1 MLKKLINK
9 IKDFFKNLPG
19 RIAGWFKNLPGRI
32 ARWWKGE
39 VKDFKR
45 KMVGFPAEFKAWA
58 KSKIGTGIVLLILG
72 AFLLAGYFGL
82 KRARENAITFEDNYE
97 APEATANL
105 LGAGE
110 YKSIAK
116 NDKLELF
123 FNETRGSIQ
132 IKNLEDGHIWSS
144 IVDDSVIDMKLIKNK
159 DMINRV
165 QSAITVSYMD
175 LKKRDS
181 LPQDLRAKDC
191 GSLEFT
197 YIDNGVSVTYG
208 FLKRGIFVTVEY
220 VLDGEN
226 LVVRVPWEKVE
237 EKSKYAVSAI
247 NVLPYFG
254 ACDNSNDGY
263 LFYPDGSGAITCFD
277 RVEKRNSSPAVAFY
291 YTYSDRFV
299 EMEKFFTESMDRYV
313 ATMPVYGIK
322 NGDDAILVYMTEG
335 LADASVRVYP
345 YGVSNIPVN
354 HINFEIYMRNI
365 VNVTL
370 GSSASTGQTLQRVDK
385 HLIQEDKEIRYA
397 FLTGDEANYSG
408 MASEYRDYLI
418 KNDMLKD
425 SIRNNDEYPVALRM
439 LMGTT
444 KAGVAFDEYISM
456 TTFSQAR
463 EMLEE
468 ISAMGV
474 TAQKLLLTEWC
485 KDSSDY
491 NHWAPD
497 YRLGGKSGLKELGE
511 YADGK
516 LNTEVF
522 LEHSTGL
529 VTGDTK
535 GIKEVKD
542 VVYDLLHNEVS
553 INFYKQGNVYL
564 LNPGVI
570 LERNADL
577 LKKLKKY
584 DGINLAYDDI
594 GVFAYA
600 DYNENNPYT
609 KTETVEELRNV
620 LAQTADAD
628 RKIAV
633 SGSNQYVFSYADYLY
648 LLSENAYGLAITD
661 FSVPFVQMVVSG
673 CIPYSSRGAGNL
685 AYDLD
690 IQKLKWIEYGAIP
703 YFYVTYDSA
712 LNLRD
717 TDNDTVFSSTW
728 DDWKTVIADTYKEFK
743 DNFACV
749 YGVQMTEHEVITEKI
764 SKIVYANGVTVYVN
778 YDEKAA
784 NADGL
789 TIPAKGYVVTG
800 GYSK

>member
-1 MLKKLINK
+1 M
-9 IKDFFKNLPG
+9 KN
-19 RIAGWFKNLPGRI
+19 
-32 ARWWKGE
+32 
-39 VKDFKR
+39 
-45 KMVGFPAEFKAWA
+45 FPEEFKAWA
-58 KSKIGTGIVLLILG
+58 KSKIGTAVVLVILG
-72 AFLLAGYFGL
+72 AFIVAGVFGI
-82 KRARENAITFEDNYE
+82 KKARANAITFEDNYE

-105 LGAGE
+105 LQEGE
-110 YKSIAK
+110 YVSVAK

-123 FNETRGSIQ
+123 FNETRGTIRV
-132 IKNLEDGHIWSS
+132 KNLENGHIWSS
-144 IVDDSVIDMKLIKNK
+144 IVDDSVIDMNLIKNK

-191 GSLEFT
+191 GSLEVE
-197 YIDNGVSVTYG
+197 YIENGVSVTYG

-220 VLDGEN
+220 VLDGAE
-226 LVVRVPWEKVE
+226 LVVRVPWEKAE
-237 EKSKYAVSAI
+237 ERSKYAISAV

-277 RVEKRNSSPAVAFY
+277 RVDKRDSGPAVAYY

-299 EMEKFFTESMDRYV
+299 EMEKFFRESQDRYV

-322 NGDDAILVYMTEG
+322 NGDDAILVYATEG
-335 LADASVRVYP
+335 AVDASVRVYP

-365 VNVTL
+365 VNVKL
-370 GSSASTGQTLQRVDK
+370 GSSASAGQTLQRVDK
-385 HLIQEDKEIRYA
+385 HLIQEDKVIRYA
-397 FLTGDEANYSG
+397 FLTGDKANYSG
-408 MASEYRDYLI
+408 MASEYRNYLL
-418 KNDMLKD
+418 NNRLLTD
-425 SIRNNDEYPVALRM
+425 SIGDNEEYPLALRM

-444 KAGVAFDEYISM
+444 KAGVAFDEYITM
-456 TTFSQAR
+456 TSFKQAK

-468 ISAMGV
+468 IETMGV
-474 TAQKLLLTEWC
+474 AAQKLLLTDWC
-485 KDSSDY
+485 KNSSTY
-491 NHWAPD
+491 NYWAPD
-497 YRLGGKSGLKELGE
+497 YRLGGKNGLKELGA
-511 YADGK
+511 YADKNTG
-516 LNTEVF
+516 TEVF
-522 LEHSTGL
+522 LEHSTAL
-529 VTGDTK
+529 ATSDTN
-535 GIKEVKD
+535 GIKETKD

-553 INFYKQGNVYL
+553 INLYKQGNVYL
-564 LNPGVI
+564 LNPDVI

-584 DGINLAYDDI
+584 SGIGLAYTDI
-594 GVFAYA
+594 GRYAYA
-600 DYNENNPYT
+600 DYNENNTYS
-609 KTETVEELRNV
+609 KTATVEELRNV
-620 LAQTADAD
+620 LNDTAEAN

-633 SGSNQYVFSYADYLY
+633 SGSNQYVLSYADYLY
-648 LLSENAYGLAITD
+648 QLSENAYGLSITD

-673 CIPYSSRGAGNL
+673 YIPCSTRGAGNL

-690 IQKLKWIEYGAIP
+690 VQKLKWIEYGALP
-703 YFYVTYDSA
+703 YFYVTYESA

-728 DDWKTVIADTYKEFK
+728 DDWKGIIADTYKEFK

-749 YGVQMTEHEVITEKI
+749 YGLQMIEHRIINEKV
-764 SKIVYANGVTVYVN
+764 SMVRYENGMQVYVN
-778 YDEKAA
+778 YDEKEATI
-784 NADGL
+784 DGL